1 MASERTTIFYSW
13 QSDTPS
19 EVNRGFIEK
28 ALRAALDR
36 LKADAGLE
44 PALRE
49 SSIELD
55 KDTEGVAGSPPITQT
70 ILNKIDASGVFVA
83 DLTFVGASVKSLMRK
98 NRPKRLLPNPNVLL
112 EYGYALRSRG
122 HERMIAVMNAA
133 YGEPGNENLPFD
145 VRHVRWPITYK
156 LAPSEMEREATVL
169 EDLTAQLVEALR
181 LTLQTSV
188 AVSEERFLPHPKTTD
203 PSSFF
208 TNAEDL
214 VSDRGFGRPA
224 GITTVPDSG
233 RAYLRLY
240 PSKVAPIF
248 ESELEA
254 RLLASRGL
262 RPMGKDY
269 EGWSHSRNPFGGIAY
284 ASASE
289 GRLYRFTQL
298 FLTRELWGVDA
309 YAVNADRC
317 KEFWGGKLETGF
329 VMTSYVERLFVETL
343 SNYLQ
348 FTRDFLH
355 LVPPLHIEAGLVGVK
370 GYPIAVDQ
378 GLQGKILEDCVTWQ
392 STTDSL
398 DVASHEILRPFFER
412 VWSKAGV
419 PRPTN
424 FDAVVTKYHGPFP
437 D

>member
-1 MASERTTIFYSW
+1 MASRRITIFYSW
-13 QSDTPS
+13 QSDTPA
-19 EVNRGFIEK
+19 EVNRSFIEK

-36 LKADAGLE
+36 LRADAALE

-70 ILNKIDASGVFVA
+70 ILNKIETCGVFVA
-83 DLTFVGASVKSLMRK
+83 DLTFVGATVKSLRRK
-98 NRPKRLLPNPNVLL
+98 NRPNRFLPNPNVLL

-145 VRHVRWPITYK
+145 VRHVRWPIIYK
-156 LAPSEMEREATVL
+156 LTPSEMEREATVL

-208 TNAEDL
+208 TSAEEL
-214 VSDRGFGRPA
+214 VSEFGRSP

-254 RLLASRGL
+254 RILASRGL
-262 RPMGKDY
+262 RPMGRDH
-269 EGWSHSRNPFGGIAY
+269 EGWSHSRNAFGGIAY
-284 ASASE
+284 ASPSE
-289 GRLYRFTQL
+289 GRLYHFTQL

-309 YAVNADRC
+309 FALNAERRRELMD
-317 KEFWGGKLETGF
+317 GKLATGF
-329 VMTSYVERLFVETL
+329 IMTAYVERMFIETL
-343 SNYLQ
+343 FNYLQ
-348 FTRDFLH
+348 FIRDFLH

-370 GYPIAVDQ
+370 GYPVAAEQ
-378 GLQGKILEDCVTWQ
+378 GVHGKILEDYVTWR
-392 STTDSL
+392 STIDSL
-398 DVASHEILRPFFER
+398 DVASHGILLPFFE
-412 VWSKAGV
+412 
-419 PRPTN
+419 PR
-424 FDAVVTKYHGPFP
+424 FG
-437 D
+437 